1 MTAHRQNPPFSRE
14 RVHGV
19 RRRRVPQIVALMLAV
34 VALSSVRHAVA
45 QFAVIDVAALAQLV
59 QQVQTMAQQLAAAQA
74 LVTQAQAQYDAL
86 TGPRGMQQLLAGT
99 PRNYL
104 PRTGADIDA
113 LLAGGT
119 AGFGGLAG
127 EVAAGARAVEVLTPA
142 HLAQLTADERALV
155 TGDRQRTA
163 LAAALSR
170 EALATA
176 SERFNAL
183 QALITALGR
192 ATDPKAVLDLQA
204 RIGAEQVMVN
214 NESIKLRMLAQTLSA
229 AQAQRDA
236 RVRELAIADVG
247 SLRDLPPLGLRP

>member
-1 MTAHRQNPPFSRE
+1 MTVSATTLPYQRCRSARFVLALFGALLVLTGVPPAR
-14 RVHGV
+14 
-19 RRRRVPQIVALMLAV
+19 
-34 VALSSVRHAVA
+34 A

-59 QQVQTMAQQLAAAQA
+59 QQLQTMAQQLLAAQA
-74 LVTQAQAQYDAL
+74 LVTQAQAQYTAL

-104 PRTGADIDA
+104 PRTGGDIDT

-127 EVAAGARAVEVLTPA
+127 EVAAGARAVQVLTPA
-142 HLAQLTADERALV
+142 HLAALTPDERALV

-176 SERFNAL
+176 SERFNEL
-183 QALITALGR
+183 QVLITALGG

-247 SLRDLPPLGLRP
+247 SLRDLPPIGLRP